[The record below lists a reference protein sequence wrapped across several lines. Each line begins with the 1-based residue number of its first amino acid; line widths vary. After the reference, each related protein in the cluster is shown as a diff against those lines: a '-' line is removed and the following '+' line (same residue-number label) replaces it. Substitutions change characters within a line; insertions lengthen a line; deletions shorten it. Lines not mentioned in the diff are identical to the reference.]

1 MKIEADVKNIS
12 KLSDYYFLV
21 PDYQREYVW
30 KVDDQVEQF
39 IMDLDNEYQPE
50 QKDQNGYFLG
60 SVIIVKNGEKHDVI
74 DGQQRLTTIV
84 ITMCALRDLLKDR
97 LDTLDKKGLEYLKTI
112 EEWLSSYDINSEENL
127 IRLDLQYEESRG
139 FISRLIEGQTNTFA
153 ETASVKKMADAYDHI
168 RDYLKYQ
175 LQDSLNGLISFAR
188 FFLTKVELVVIESEN
203 LSSALKIFETINQR
217 GASLN
222 AMDLVKNLIF
232 SQIKEEQF
240 SAIKTTWKSI
250 TNNLESC
257 GESDN
262 PLRFLRYF
270 LMARYHH
277 GILREDDIYK
287 WIISAEGELSLQYKT
302 RPMVLVKEL
311 EKLSERY
318 ANLVNATNEAA
329 YWREN
334 IRFPNVSNIGYINKY
349 RSRQHLVL
357 LMALDISCSDDVM
370 DFLGAQL
377 ESFLFFTN
385 TMVIQ
390 SKTYEQRF
398 TQWAVKLRD
407 VKTKAEVANVVSA
420 TLIPFVVERLDEF
433 KERFSIINDYNF
445 TPQYRQRYVLG
456 RLENHI
462 RHLCGFPEKSQQ
474 AIQQMQ
480 IEHILP
486 QTVRN
491 APENGEFSDANRT
504 SYLYKLGNVTLLES
518 TINQSVNNCNDLS
531 EDWFLKKQTEYLNSE
546 IIMTRLLHSQYSIG
560 DNTALNRFKLKYGYE
575 YQDWSAES
583 ITARQRLLMDL
594 AIDCWRFNDQRI
606 DAYIVNNLSTE
617 PGNEFTL

>member
-1 MKIEADVKNIS
+1 
-12 KLSDYYFLV
+12 
-21 PDYQREYVW
+21 
-30 KVDDQVEQF
+30 
-39 IMDLDNEYQPE
+39 
-50 QKDQNGYFLG
+50 
-60 SVIIVKNGEKHDVI
+60 
-74 DGQQRLTTIV
+74 
-84 ITMCALRDLLKDR
+84 
-97 LDTLDKKGLEYLKTI
+97 
-112 EEWLSSYDINSEENL
+112 
-127 IRLDLQYEESRG
+127 
-139 FISRLIEGQTNTFA
+139 
-153 ETASVKKMADAYDHI
+153 MADAYDHI

-385 TMVIQ
+385 TMAIQ

-491 APENGEFSDANRT
+491 APENGEFSDVNRT
-504 SYLYKLGNVTLLES
+504 SYLYKLGNVTLLEG

-583 ITARQRLLMDL
+583 ITSRQRLLMDL

>member
-1 MKIEADVKNIS
+1 
-12 KLSDYYFLV
+12 
-21 PDYQREYVW
+21 
-30 KVDDQVEQF
+30 
-39 IMDLDNEYQPE
+39 
-50 QKDQNGYFLG
+50 
-60 SVIIVKNGEKHDVI
+60 
-74 DGQQRLTTIV
+74 
-84 ITMCALRDLLKDR
+84 
-97 LDTLDKKGLEYLKTI
+97 
-112 EEWLSSYDINSEENL
+112 
-127 IRLDLQYEESRG
+127 
-139 FISRLIEGQTNTFA
+139 
-153 ETASVKKMADAYDHI
+153 
-168 RDYLKYQ
+168 
-175 LQDSLNGLISFAR
+175 
-188 FFLTKVELVVIESEN
+188 
-203 LSSALKIFETINQR
+203 
-217 GASLN
+217 
-222 AMDLVKNLIF
+222 
-232 SQIKEEQF
+232 
-240 SAIKTTWKSI
+240 IKTTWKSI

-302 RPMVLVKEL
+302 HPMVLVKEL

-334 IRFPNVSNIGYINKY
+334 ARFPNVSNIGYINKY

-385 TMVIQ
+385 TMAIQ

-407 VKTKAEVANVVSA
+407 VKTKAEVANVVSV

-504 SYLYKLGNVTLLES
+504 SYVYKIGNVTLLEG

-575 YQDWSAES
+575 YQDWSAEN
-583 ITARQRLLMDL
+583 ITSRQRLLMDL

-606 DAYIVNNLSTE
+606 DAYIVNNLGTGL
-617 PGNEFTL
+617 GNEFTL